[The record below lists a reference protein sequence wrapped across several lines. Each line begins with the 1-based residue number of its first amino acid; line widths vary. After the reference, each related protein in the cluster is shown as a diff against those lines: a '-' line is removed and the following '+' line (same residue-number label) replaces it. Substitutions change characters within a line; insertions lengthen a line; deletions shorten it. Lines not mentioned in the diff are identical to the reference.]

1 MLPVTSSAKG
11 EAGHADPSLSCRSA
25 FEPETIRVMSI
36 AFEEVCQDLDLRLR
50 DDPATRLVAEKIV
63 QFAQWGI
70 RDVETL
76 RALTLKEF
84 RQSSSN

>member
-1 MLPVTSSAKG
+1 MLPSGQPPTG
-11 EAGHADPSLSCRSA
+11 AGMPIRPYLAGGA

-36 AFEEVCQDLDLRLR
+36 AFEEVCQDLELRLR
-50 DDPATRLVAEKIV
+50 DDPATRLVAKKIV

-70 RDVETL
+70 RDTETL